1 MCGDGWQYYCSRN
14 WKGIILNRVKK
25 ITQPQICGVLIF
37 LLCVSAW
44 AGGYLYIVDAKI
56 TLLRFSVA
64 VAFAFC
70 MFMQYRQNPKIY
82 YYTLLFFL
90 VYSVYTLIITPLN
103 DEFST
108 ISGYIDFITI
118 GLLVYTLLCL
128 SFRDCRQSLKIFYV
142 LCMLYVPMMSLVGMV
157 EFLTGWH
164 LPFSRASVMNVDDI
178 CGLSF
183 NPNDYAVLVAMSLL
197 YWFAYRKNFVVGRDI
212 WVDVLYAVVAFVVFV
227 VSQCRSAIVVEIL
240 FLGFMCRDKLKKYMR
255 PLLVVGV
262 IAIVAI
268 VVLLRHDDTLSY
280 RGWLWVASFN
290 SLFDSYGFGFGI
302 WGDRHYLSL
311 QDNRD
316 QLHGLTNAHSY
327 LFQMLFT
334 SGIVVFI
341 AYVLLLFYLMRTMS
355 KAGRNEFWVMPFFY
369 LLLLF
374 SPASSLFL
382 WGQYLLFVFIVC
394 YAGYVVQNENQIKC
408 Q

>member
-1 MCGDGWQYYCSRN
+1 
-14 WKGIILNRVKK
+14 
-25 ITQPQICGVLIF
+25 
-37 LLCVSAW
+37 
-44 AGGYLYIVDAKI
+44 
-56 TLLRFSVA
+56 
-64 VAFAFC
+64 
-70 MFMQYRQNPKIY
+70 
-82 YYTLLFFL
+82 
-90 VYSVYTLIITPLN
+90 
-103 DEFST
+103 
-108 ISGYIDFITI
+108 
-118 GLLVYTLLCL
+118 
-128 SFRDCRQSLKIFYV
+128 
-142 LCMLYVPMMSLVGMV
+142 MMSLVGMV

-334 SGIVVFI
+334 SGIVVFL